1 MKTPLPGYPE
11 EPTKD
16 ARYNLHL
23 PAGELW
29 ELKAVAASM
38 GLDLSHLLHQVWQAF
53 RMITQGQQ
61 ALHLALGTR
70 GLPTADEEG
79 DDHG

>member
-1 MKTPLPGYPE
+1 MGTPLPGYPE
-11 EPTKD
+11 DPTKD
-16 ARYNLHL
+16 SRYNLHL

-38 GLDLSHLLHQVWQAF
+38 GLDLSHLLRQVWQAF
-53 RMITQGQQ
+53 RVSPQGQQ
-61 ALHLALGTR
+61 ALHQALGTK

-79 DDHG
+79 DV